1 MYFQHYDGND
11 KRTRDHDQ
19 ALEVPV
25 SPPSNEGTE
34 NCGSFSSNK
43 KQNQLYNFPIMLLIC

>member
-11 KRTRDHDQ
+11 ERTRDHDQ
-19 ALEVPV
+19 VLEV